1 LPAAWLLVLLR
12 RFGVTGTAVVVILV
26 SATTREIQQRPLGVS
41 VSGTGLSGEQIAA
54 CRERLA
60 AFRREFYRSL
70 TRWPDTLFE
79 MCDAVLCTPGPVTSL
94 PELSLVGV
102 HRRGHGST
110 YAAVADGRMDV
121 DRLRV
126 ALAGLELPRG
136 SDGQIRLAVDVT
148 PWPRPDAECSPQ
160 RAHAHRPCRC
170 DGVRQTIPGWPFSIV
185 AALESGRSSWTAPL
199 DAVRLVPGEDATEVT
214 AAQIRQVWDRLRQ
227 AGQWGDDDPP
237 VLVVLDA
244 GYDVI
249 RLAFLLCDLPVR
261 LLARVRSDRVFY
273 APAQTYAGTGR
284 PGRHGPA
291 MKLDDPASWPAPAR
305 RATDVHARYGNVAVT
320 AWGRYHPQL
329 QRRAGWAHHRGPLP
343 IVEGALIRVTVD
355 RLPGDRAPKPVWL
368 WHSHPQVADLDVLRL
383 FHAFLRR
390 FDLEHTFRFVK
401 QTLGWTRPR
410 LRNPDQ
416 ADRWTWLILAAY
428 TQLRL
433 ARGLADDLRRPWEA
447 PLESGRLTPGR
458 VRRGFPRIH
467 RTTARPA
474 AAPKPSRPGPGRPKG
489 MRNSSPAP
497 RYAVGRQSKVD
508 TPERKKKAKAP

>member
-1 LPAAWLLVLLR
+1 
-12 RFGVTGTAVVVILV
+12 V
-26 SATTREIQQRPLGVS
+26 SSGQGGRDTLGVDVA
-41 VSGTGLSGEQIAA
+41 VSRQ
-54 CRERLA
+54 RLA
-60 AFRREFYRSL
+60 AFRWEWYRSL
-70 TRWPDTLFE
+70 TRWPDALFE
-79 MCDAVLCTPGPVTSL
+79 LTDAVLCAPGPVTSL
-94 PELSLVGV
+94 PELSLAGV

-110 YAAVADGRMDV
+110 YAALADGQMEV
-121 DRLRV
+121 CRLRI

-170 DGVRQTIPGWPFSIV
+170 DGVRQTIPGWPYSIV

-199 DAVRLVPGEDATEVT
+199 DAVRLVPGDDTTEVT
-214 AAQIRQVWDRLRQ
+214 ADQIRQVWTRLRQ
-227 AGQWGDDDPP
+227 AGQWRAGDPP
-237 VLVVLDA
+237 VLVVMDA

-249 RLAFLLCDLPVR
+249 RLAFLLRDLPVR

-273 APAQTYAGTGR
+273 APVQGYAGTGR

-291 MKLDDPASWPAPAR
+291 MGLDDPTTWPAAGQTV
-305 RATDVHARYGNVAVT
+305 ASVHERYGNVVVT

-329 QRRAGWAHHRGPLP
+329 QRRAGWARHPGRLP
-343 IVEGALIRVTVD
+343 VVEGTLVHIQVD

-368 WHSHPQVADLDVLRL
+368 WHSHPEVADLDVLRL

-390 FDLEHTFRFVK
+390 FDLEHTFRFFK

-410 LRNPDQ
+410 LRHPDQ

-433 ARGLADDLRRPWEA
+433 ARGLTEDLRRPWEK
-447 PLESGRLTPGR
+447 PLQPWQLTPGR

-467 RTTARPA
+467 RTTTRPA
-474 AAPKPSRPGPGRPKG
+474 TAPKPSRPGPGRPKG
-489 MRNSSPAP
+489 MPNTSPAP
-497 RYAVGRQSKVD
+497 RYAVGKQSKVD
-508 TPERKKKAKAP
+508 TPRRVKKAKTP

>member
-1 LPAAWLLVLLR
+1 VPSGQDER
-12 RFGVTGTAVVVILV
+12 D
-26 SATTREIQQRPLGVS
+26 PLGVDQ
-41 VSGTGLSGEQIAA
+41 VA

-60 AFRREFYRSL
+60 AFRREFYRTL
-70 TRWPDTLFE
+70 TRWSDALFE
-79 MCDAVLCTPGPVTSL
+79 LTDAVLCTPGPVTSL
-94 PELSLVGV
+94 PELSLAGV

-110 YAAVADGRMDV
+110 YAALADGGVDV

-170 DGVRQTIPGWPFSIV
+170 DGVRQTIPGWPYSIV
-185 AALESGRSSWTAPL
+185 AVLESGRSSWTTPL
-199 DAVRLVPGEDATEVT
+199 DAVRLVPGQDATEVT
-214 AAQIRQVWDRLRQ
+214 ASQIREVWGRLRA
-227 AGQWGDDDPP
+227 AGQWSEADPP

-249 RLAFLLCDLPVR
+249 RLAFLLRDLPVR
-261 LLARVRSDRVFY
+261 LLGRVRSDRVFY
-273 APAQTYAGTGR
+273 APVHSYAGTGR

-291 MKLDDPASWPAPAR
+291 MRLDDPATWPGPEQAV
-305 RATDVHARYGNVAVT
+305 TSMHERYGQVAVT
-320 AWGRYHPQL
+320 AWSRYHPQL
-329 QRRAGWAHHRGPLP
+329 QRRAGWAGHPGRLP
-343 IVEGALIRVTVD
+343 IVEGTLIHVKVD
-355 RLPGDRAPKPVWL
+355 RLPGDRTPKPVWL
-368 WHSHPQVADLDVLRL
+368 WHSHPQAADLDVLRL

-390 FDLEHTFRFVK
+390 FDLEHTFRFLK

-410 LRNPDQ
+410 VRHPDQ

-433 ARGLADDLRRPWEA
+433 ARGLTADLRRPWEK
-447 PLESGRLTPGR
+447 PLTPDRLTPGR

-467 RTTARPA
+467 PTTARPA
-474 AAPKPSRPGPGRPKG
+474 RAPKPSRPGPGRPKG
-489 MRNSSPAP
+489 VRNGSPAP
-497 RYAVGRQSKVD
+497 RYAVGKQSTAD
-508 TPERKKKAKAP
+508 TPKHKKKTKTP